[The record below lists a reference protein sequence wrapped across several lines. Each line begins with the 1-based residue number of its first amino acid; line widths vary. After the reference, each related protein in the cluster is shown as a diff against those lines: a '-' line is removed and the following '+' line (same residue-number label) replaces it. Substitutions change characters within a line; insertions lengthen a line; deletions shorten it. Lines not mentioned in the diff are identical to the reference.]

1 MQLNILVN
9 TLFVSLSVRN
19 NMCGWVRREGERF
32 VEKLSERLFE
42 RLCERLYKRMAVRLG
57 EKLCKRL
64 GMTESG
70 GPCIILTKTRS
81 ISFLQIL
88 GVFSNFHI
96 IILTCIRKITMSH
109 EKVIKQ

>member
-32 VEKLSERLFE
+32 VEKLSERL
-42 RLCERLYKRMAVRLG
+42 CERLYKRMAVRLG
-57 EKLCKRL
+57 ENLCKRL